1 MVLLYMD
8 INELYIITIHVNNL
22 AVSYIFRL
30 YLYYIFTL
38 LYLCVFNKFNAQQSV
53 FFWEGGGGT
62 VSHNDYSYSDTVD
75 NLATAQ

>member
-22 AVSYIFRL
+22 VVSYIFGL

-38 LYLCVFNKFNAQQSV
+38 LYLLCVFNKFNAQQSV
-53 FFWEGGGGT
+53 FFWEGGGGDCE
-62 VSHNDYSYSDTVD
+62 S
-75 NLATAQ
+75 